1 MAVHLRRVLFVLAAL
16 LVLLPVRTRACPVC
30 FAGVES
36 PLLDSARLGVLAM
49 AVVTVAVLATLGR
62 WFIRLARLE
71 SQMSNAGFERE
82 RDGTP

>member
-1 MAVHLRRVLFVLAAL
+1 
-16 LVLLPVRTRACPVC
+16 
-30 FAGVES
+30 VES